1 MEKEPDRVEVID
13 FIGEEFNKRSVPC
26 SVGLLI
32 MLTVALVNLF
42 LMVFFPGTYISLYVS
57 LIIIGGFVLYYSFIL
72 TQNPGKIRKFSIS
85 VENIEIIL
93 PNISFFRI
101 KWSEFEKLEIRMR
114 KFNYKPYY
122 QYELHFMNRDFDKV
136 VKLSLLDFHKVK
148 VDQILVLLKNFS
160 KIMKKEFAAVKVTN
174 ISGIIQ
180 VENFKI

>member
-1 MEKEPDRVEVID
+1 MEKEPDKVEVID
-13 FIGEEFNKRSVPC
+13 FFGEKFNKRSVPC

-32 MLTVALVNLF
+32 MLSVAVANVF
-42 LMVFFPGTYISLYVS
+42 LMFLFPGTYISLFVS
-57 LIIIGGFVLYYSFIL
+57 LIIIGGFLLYYSYIL
-72 TQNPGKIRKFSIS
+72 RQNPGKIRKFSIS

-101 KWSEFEKLEIRMR
+101 RWSEFERLEIRMDQ
-114 KFNYKPYY
+114 FNYKPYY
-122 QYELHFMNRDFDKV
+122 QYELHFMNRDSDKV
-136 VKLSLLDFHKVK
+136 VRLSLSDFHKVK

-160 KIMKKEFAAVKVTN
+160 KIMKKEFAAVKETN